1 MIKSNGG
8 IIGPDNVTTGGAFG
22 SASGVFKL
30 GEVTD
35 LIKDS
40 KWPTAGPQ
48 GFNVTNSLRFNRP
61 SSDYLNR
68 TQSGGSAPTKAT
80 FSTWLKRTNLG
91 IETWMFDAPNSSNQ
105 SDGFRHLTGD
115 TLQFLLNDSY
125 VLTTNRLFRDVS
137 AWYHLVVAMDTTQNT
152 DSNRVK
158 LYVNGVQETS
168 FSATSYPSQNATAQ
182 GLFVSGR
189 PLYIGRQSGGNYLD
203 GYLAETVFID
213 GQALDPTS
221 FGETDSQ
228 TGIWIPKDVSGLT
241 FGTNGFYLDFKDSS
255 ALGNDA
261 AGSNNFTVNN
271 LTSLDQSTDTCTT
284 NFATWNPLFRRGTIT
299 PTFTNG
305 SLTSDFTGGAQQFAL
320 TTFGASSGKWY
331 AEMKWVSSHGN
342 AACVTGILDMAF
354 SGTADPNG
362 AVTNAF
368 SYFASGNKNVSGSS
382 SSYGASYGAGDIIGI
397 AIDCDNSK
405 LYFSKNGV
413 YQNSGVPTSG
423 STGTGAIPIISGVTY
438 GIYGSEYDGRVAD
451 LNTGNAPY
459 AISSG
464 NADTNGFGNFEYAV
478 PTGFLSLN
486 TKNLTTVLA

>member
-8 IIGPDNVTTGGAFG
+8 IIGPDNVTTGGGFG

-30 GEVTD
+30 GEVTK
-35 LIKDS
+35 LIREN

-105 SDGFRHLTGD
+105 SDGFRHLVGD
-115 TLQFLLNDSY
+115 TLQFLLNDNY
-125 VLTTNRLFRDVS
+125 VLTTNRVFRDTS

-158 LYVNGVQETS
+158 IYVNGVQETS

-228 TGIWIPKDVSGLT
+228 TGIWVPKDVSGLT
-241 FGTNGFYLDFKDSS
+241 FGTNGAYLDFKDSS

-464 NADTNGFGNFEYAV
+464 NTDTNGFGNFEYAV
-478 PTGFLSLN
+478 PSGYLSLN

>member
-48 GFNVTNSLRFNRP
+48 GFQVANSLRFNRP

-213 GQALDPTS
+213 GQGLAPTS
-221 FGETDSQ
+221 FGEFDSDS
-228 TGIWIPKDVSGLT
+228 GVWKPIDVSGLT
-241 FGTNGFYLDFKDSS
+241 FGTNGAYLDFEDSS

>member
-1 MIKSNGG
+1 MSIIIPANSAVGG
-8 IIGPDNVTTGGAFG
+8 GF
-22 SASGVFKL
+22 
-30 GEVTD
+30 EV
-35 LIKDS
+35 
-40 KWPTAGPQ
+40 A
-48 GFNVTNSLRFNRP
+48 NSLRFNRP

-213 GQALDPTS
+213 GQGLAPTS
-221 FGETDSQ
+221 FGEFDSDS
-228 TGIWIPKDVSGLT
+228 GVWKPIDVSGLT
-241 FGTNGFYLDFKDSS
+241 FGTNGAYLDFEDSS

-271 LTSLDQSTDTCTT
+271 LTAIDQSTDTCTNNFCT
-284 NFATWNPLFRRGTIT
+284 LNPLTKRPTANGTIAEGNLQYTASTGDSSIFGTMAIPPGMKVYFEVKLVSNTAQNSIGIHSLYDGGDGAFVKGGSETGTYSFKPRGSGSVTQYFNNGSSTDTSIDNPANNTILGVAINNNNGQIHYHIAGTYINSSDPTDNDPVALVTGFGGASEQYLHFSLDTTTTQPSNQFNFGSPPYSESGGNSDGNGYGNFA
-299 PTFTNG
+299 
-305 SLTSDFTGGAQQFAL
+305 
-320 TTFGASSGKWY
+320 
-331 AEMKWVSSHGN
+331 H
-342 AACVTGILDMAF
+342 
-354 SGTADPNG
+354 
-362 AVTNAF
+362 
-368 SYFASGNKNVSGSS
+368 
-382 SSYGASYGAGDIIGI
+382 
-397 AIDCDNSK
+397 
-405 LYFSKNGV
+405 
-413 YQNSGVPTSG
+413 
-423 STGTGAIPIISGVTY
+423 
-438 GIYGSEYDGRVAD
+438 
-451 LNTGNAPY
+451 
-459 AISSG
+459 
-464 NADTNGFGNFEYAV
+464 AV
-478 PTGFLSLN
+478 PSGYYALN
-486 TKNLTTVLA
+486 TKNLAEYG